1 MTRNVIVSFAALA
14 AAAVAAGTAAASGIT
29 SSLFGGA
36 VQESADVKLVSDL
49 TDAGTANDYSG
60 IAFTLPAGSTFSSLT
75 QLSTEF
81 NPTVGGCGGGSP
93 RFSLKLAS
101 GKNVFVYFGPSPNFT
116 GCTLNSWQSTGNLIG
131 NNDTG
136 RYDTSQVQAGTQSN
150 TYAGA
155 LALIGSQN
163 VTEIDLVADAGWFFN
178 PKSQTVLV
186 RNVNIN
192 GQTFA
197 TPPSGGGGGGGGNPS
212 HQCRHERDS
221 IGNDAFAAKY
231 GTNHSHKNAFGKCVS
246 KHTHGHHQGQNDQG
260 EDHDH

>member
-1 MTRNVIVSFAALA
+1 LKGKLIVTLAAFAAMLVAAGA
-14 AAAVAAGTAAASGIT
+14 AAASVT

-36 VQESADVKLVSDL
+36 VQESADVKLVSDI
-49 TDAGTANDYSG
+49 TDTSTANDFSG
-60 IAFTLPAGSTFSSLT
+60 IAFTLPAGTTFSSLT
-75 QLSTEF
+75 ALSTEF

-116 GCTLNSWQSTGNLIG
+116 GCSLNTWQSTGNLIG

-155 LALIGSQN
+155 LALIGSQS
-163 VTEIDLVADAGWFFN
+163 VTEIDLAADSGWFFN

-192 GQTFA
+192 
-197 TPPSGGGGGGGGNPS
+197 
-212 HQCRHERDS
+212 
-221 IGNDAFAAKY
+221 
-231 GTNHSHKNAFGKCVS
+231 
-246 KHTHGHHQGQNDQG
+246 
-260 EDHDH
+260 

>member
-1 MTRNVIVSFAALA
+1 MSRNVIVSLAALA
-14 AAAVAAGTAAASGIT
+14 AAAVAAGTASAAGIT

-36 VQESADVKLVSDL
+36 VQESADVKLVSDY
-49 TDAGTANDYSG
+49 TDVGTANDYSG
-60 IAFTLPAGSTFSSLT
+60 IAFTLPAGTTFSSLT
-75 QLSTEF
+75 TLSTEF

-116 GCTLNSWQSTGNLIG
+116 GCSLNSWQSTGNLIG
-131 NNDTG
+131 NNDVG

-192 GQTFA
+192 GQTFV
-197 TPPSGGGGGGGGNPS
+197 TPPSGGGGGGAGNNPAK
-212 HQCRHERDS
+212 QCRAERAA
-221 IGNDAFAAKY
+221 IGNDAFAHKY
-231 GTNHSHKNAFGKCVS
+231 GTNHNHKNAFGKCVS
-246 KHTHGHHQGQNDQG
+246 AHSHGHSK
-260 EDHDH
+260 